1 MGRTLADIYGWMDNL
16 AHGKRI
22 SNHELICPSSAIGI
36 GLNDNVDRKQLATL
50 WAVDPVHL
58 APAGYAKLAEKMVE
72 AAAELRK
79 QHPPTDRKKNEI
91 QMPPPTPYPLPP
103 PSSQE
108 TGGHQQKRPSCH
120 QVGRQPRQVRGGS
133 QQEISAGWSA
143 RNRPRP
149 PCPQKAELI
158 RREL

>member
-1 MGRTLADIYGWMDNL
+1 M

-36 GLNDNVDRKQLATL
+36 GLNDNADRKQLATL

-91 QMPPPTPYPLPP
+91 QMPPPTPYWATPY
-103 PSSQE
+103 
-108 TGGHQQKRPSCH
+108 
-120 QVGRQPRQVRGGS
+120 
-133 QQEISAGWSA
+133 
-143 RNRPRP
+143 PRP
-149 PCPQKAELI
+149 AAKRLEGISRSDLAAPRWGDNRDKSGAAPNKRSRQDGQRGTDHGHLA
-158 RREL
+158 RRKRN